1 MSYHRSAVSFSIIV
15 PTIMRD
21 SLVATLHS
29 IRHAGAGPDDEVLVI
44 VDAAHRDGYA
54 PAGFNDAVAGLV
66 ADGVSVRILQPD
78 EARGGWGGPARNYG
92 VDCARGSHLLFIDD
106 DDMYRPG
113 AIVATRAMVADCPET
128 MHVWRMVARGGRV
141 LWSKPVLRVGN
152 IGTPMFTVPR
162 RAAGVWTG
170 RYEGD
175 FDFALSSVNRPGG
188 PLLVA
193 WHEAVLVDCG

>member
-1 MSYHRSAVSFSIIV
+1 MTAPTFSIIV

-21 SLVATLHS
+21 SLPATLHS
-29 IRHAGAGPDDEVLVI
+29 IRHAGAGQGDEVLVV

-54 PAGFNDAVAGLV
+54 PAGFNDAVAALV

-92 VDCARGSHLLFIDD
+92 VGLARGSHLLFIDD
-106 DDMYRPG
+106 DDQYRPG
-113 AIVATRAMVADCPET
+113 AIDQVRAMVADNPET
-128 MHVWRMVARGGRV
+128 MHVWRMKARGGRV
-141 LWSKPVLRVGN
+141 LWTRPVLRVGN
-152 IGTPMFTVPR
+152 IGTPMFCVPR
-162 RAAGVWTG
+162 HAAGRWTE

-175 FDFALSSVNRPGG
+175 FDFALSSYQNMNDQDC
-188 PLLVA
+188 LA